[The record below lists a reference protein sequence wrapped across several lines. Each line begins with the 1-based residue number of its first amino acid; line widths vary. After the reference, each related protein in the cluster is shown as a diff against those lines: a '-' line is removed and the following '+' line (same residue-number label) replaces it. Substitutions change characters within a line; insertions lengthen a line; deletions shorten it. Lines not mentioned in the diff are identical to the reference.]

1 MNMGLILLCP
11 LVGFDSSLQSLIQ
24 LHLNCFF
31 QKINLEYLLTGVRAK
46 YSSTRNKAFYPL
58 GFSFQT
64 LTPYLYWKL
73 IGNLQAVV
81 SSLSRPYGLTLFDR
95 FVYWTDR
102 KNLMLF
108 RANKYNGT
116 SVEVVATGLPKGLR
130 DVRVF
135 SPNRQLSRG
144 ACVNNGGCEELCLAT
159 SAIDRRSVQSLPVWR
174 E

>member
-1 MNMGLILLCP
+1 MLLHYKQTFLP
-11 LVGFDSSLQSLIQ
+11 FGFQFSKVNALR
-24 LHLNCFF
+24 
-31 QKINLEYLLTGVRAK
+31 LLK
-46 YSSTRNKAFYPL
+46 
-58 GFSFQT
+58 
-64 LTPYLYWKL
+64 

-102 KNLMLF
+102 KNLTLF

-116 SVEVVATGLPKGLR
+116 IVEVVATGSAKGLR

-144 ACVNNGGCEELCLAT
+144 ACQNNGGCEELCLAT
-159 SAIDRRSVQSLPVWR
+159 SAIDRRLVQSQPV
-174 E
+174 